1 MTENSTTCGIYG
13 KLPAHGDFISRNLPS
28 AFLNYWDEWLQGFIA
43 SSQEQLTDDWLEIY
57 LTGPIWRFVLSR
69 GCVDGNAWVGVM
81 MPSVD
86 SVGRY
91 FPFCVVNK
99 LQNECNLVDI
109 ISSQATWFEEIED
122 VALEALQSEFDA
134 DTLMERLQE
143 HPFEIH
149 PYYYQKEQSLVTADE
164 AATPSGNLALVMDFE
179 EQLPSSTN
187 AVLLDWLMSRQ
198 YPSYSL
204 WHSRGSDRVQPS
216 FLVSQGLPSLGGA
229 AGMLQGDWKKWNWN
243 MPFQMA
249 ADADEA
255 EELVF

>member
-1 MTENSTTCGIYG
+1 MTDKSTTGIYG

-99 LQNECNLVDI
+99 LQDDCNLVDV
-109 ISSQATWFEEIED
+109 ISSQANWFAEIEE
-122 VALEALQSEFDA
+122 VALDALQSELDA
-134 DTLMERLQE
+134 DNIMDKLKDF
-143 HPFEIH
+143 PFEPH
-149 PYYYQKEQSLVTADE
+149 PYYYQKDQSLLGVDGG
-164 AATPSGNLALVMDFE
+164 ATQPGNLALVMDFE

-198 YPSYSL
+198 FPSYSL
-204 WHSRGSDRVQPS
+204 WHSRGSDRMQPS
-216 FLVSQGLPSLGGA
+216 FLVSQGLPNLGGA
-229 AGMLQGDWKKWNWN
+229 AGMLQGDWKKWNWQV
-243 MPFQMA
+243 PFQMA
-249 ADADEA
+249 VNDEA